1 MKSSSI
7 LLILKTR
14 YAPQMERRNE
24 APEDDNGASPR
35 TLQCIRSR
43 NVPLPTT
50 PNDWFNRLPS
60 SALRPMLRDNGLDRN

>member
-50 PNDWFNRLPS
+50 SNDWLIQ
-60 SALRPMLRDNGLDRN
+60 SASLFRVEADAPGQRP